1 MYDETYMTIPPGA
14 ILPGAMP
21 KFKIFFL
28 SPEGHYVLWALE
40 GNKVTSEQL
49 DKLTNGGLNEVY
61 IDLEENF
68 KYEEYLETN
77 LGKILENEVT
87 SVEQKAAIFSKV
99 STNVSEPPLMNLSVQ
114 APWDRPSFGE
124 RKK

>member
-49 DKLTNGGLNEVY
+49 DKLTNGGLMRF
-61 IDLEENF
+61 ISIW
-68 KYEEYLETN
+68 K
-77 LGKILENEVT
+77 KISNMKNILKPTWEK
-87 SVEQKAAIFSKV
+87 SLKMK
-99 STNVSEPPLMNLSVQ
+99 
-114 APWDRPSFGE
+114 
-124 RKK
+124 